1 MLWGPDPPCGV
12 VTLNVMDPILGHVGG
27 GSFDP
32 LQLAGLTLAATAYAL
47 RSRTLAEEGRAVPA
61 WRVACFAAGVIA
73 IGLGL
78 VSPLAHMGGELQWA
92 HMAQHLVIGDIAA
105 GLIVLGLTGPLLQPL
120 LAIKAIDGLRV
131 LTHPLVALPLWAASL
146 YIWHI
151 PALYQAT
158 LTSEVAH
165 ALQHSCFIG
174 FGILMWMPVF
184 GPLPKPAWFG
194 LGAKLGYVV
203 AVRFVGTVLGNVF
216 MWSNT
221 AFYPDYAPTQ
231 ADFGID
237 PIADQSTAGVLMTV
251 EGGLVTLGV
260 LAWLFLKWAQ
270 QDTERQAL
278 IELAEERGV
287 PLSEGRAERAVAA
300 GQGSRLAER
309 IRDA

>member
-1 MLWGPDPPCGV
+1 M
-12 VTLNVMDPILGHVGG
+12 TPILGHVGG
-27 GSFDP
+27 GTLDP
-32 LQLAGLTLAATAYAL
+32 IQLAGLTLAATAYAL
-47 RSRTLAEEGRAVPA
+47 RSRTLAEEGRPVPA
-61 WRVACFAAGVIA
+61 WRVACFSVGITLIA
-73 IGLGL
+73 LGL

-105 GLIVLGLTGPLLQPL
+105 ALIVGGLTGPLLQPL
-120 LAIKAIDGLRV
+120 LAIKAIDRLRV

-158 LTSEVAH
+158 LTSEAVH

-174 FGILMWMPVF
+174 FGILMWMPLF

-194 LGAKLGYVV
+194 IGAKIGYVV
-203 AVRFVGTVLGNVF
+203 AVRFAGTILGNVF

-221 AFYPDYAPTQ
+221 AFYPDYAPGQ

-237 PIADQSTAGVLMTV
+237 PIADQSTAGVLMTL
-251 EGGLVTLGV
+251 EGGLITLGV
-260 LAWLFLKWAQ
+260 LAWLFMKWAQ

-278 IELAEERGV
+278 VELADERGV
-287 PLSEGRAERAVAA
+287 ELSEGRAERAVAA
-300 GQGSRLAER
+300 GEGARLAER
-309 IRDA
+309 IRGS